1 MKTGKIVLYS
11 LVAALLVTAA
21 VYAGALRRADTLAQD
36 TLFQRSGT
44 PSPEIVII
52 GIDEAAL
59 NQYGPYNTWDRNIMA
74 SALETIA
81 ADPDNKPAAVA
92 VDVLYTGN
100 SSVEADNR
108 LAEAA
113 RELGCVVTA
122 TVAEFG
128 ESIDWTNEQAAS
140 LNPSAVL
147 DYLEP
152 YEQLQACTVQG
163 HINAMADTDG
173 ILRHALLYI
182 DLPDGRRV
190 YSMAYEAAAA
200 YCGVHGQQLQVP
212 ETGARGFFYVP
223 YTAKPGGYDD
233 GVSIAMLIN
242 GDITPDFWSGKIV
255 LIGPYAP
262 ALQDVYFTSV
272 DRAEQM
278 YGVEIHANVIQS
290 LLEGNFKREVPDV
303 LQLIA
308 LFILS
313 ALAMAAFLKLSVA
326 KGGAV
331 CAGLV
336 FLGVCVPLLLYYFG
350 YISHPLWLPG
360 CSLILYVAA
369 LVSHYV
375 SAARERRALALE
387 KERVDTELRLAA
399 RIQENALI
407 KDFPAFPE
415 RTEFDL
421 FAAMKP
427 AREVGGDLYDFFMLD
442 EDHLALVIAD
452 VSGKGIP
459 ASLFMMVAMT
469 LIRHVAMQE
478 KSPAKTLG
486 IVNREICARNPEG
499 MFVTVWFGV
508 LELSTGKL
516 TCSNAGHEYP
526 VLKEPD
532 GSFALYKDKH
542 SFVIGAEESIRYKE
556 YELLLKP
563 GSKLFVYSD
572 GVPESTDLQ
581 EELFGT
587 ERMTAALQ
595 QAEEGTPEEILASVH
610 AAIDQF
616 VGPAPQFDD
625 LTMLCLQYNG
635 ISRDV

>member
-1 MKTGKIVLYS
+1 MKTGKVILYS
-11 LVAALLVTAA
+11 LIAALLVTAA
-21 VYAGALRRADTLAQD
+21 VYGGVLRRVDRLAQD
-36 TLFQRSGT
+36 TVFRHSGT

-52 GIDEAAL
+52 GIDETAL
-59 NQYGPYNTWDRNIMA
+59 DLYGPYNTWDRNIMA
-74 SALETIA
+74 SALEALA

-92 VDVLYTGN
+92 VDVLYSGK
-100 SSVEADNR
+100 SSAQADKR

-113 RELGCVVTA
+113 GELGCVITA

-128 ESIDWTNEQAAS
+128 ESIDWTEGQTGV

-147 DYLEP
+147 EYIEP
-152 YEQLQACTVQG
+152 YEQLKDCTVQG

-173 ILRHALLYI
+173 ILRHALLYV
-182 DLPDGRRV
+182 DLPDGQRV
-190 YSMAYEAAAA
+190 YSMAYETAAA
-200 YCGVHGQQLQVP
+200 YCSVQEKQLKVP

-242 GDITPDFWSGKIV
+242 GEITSDFWAGKIV

-262 ALQDVYFTSV
+262 ALQDVYFTPV
-272 DRAEQM
+272 DWAEQM

-290 LLEGNFKREVPDV
+290 LLEGNFKREVTDIP
-303 LQLIA
+303 QLIA
-308 LFILS
+308 LFILCT
-313 ALAMAAFLKLSVA
+313 LAMAVFLKLSVA
-326 KGGAV
+326 RGGAV
-331 CAGLV
+331 CAGLII
-336 FLGVCVPLLLYYFG
+336 LGFCLPVLLYRFG
-350 YISHPLWLPG
+350 YVTHPLWLAG
-360 CSLILYVAA
+360 CSLVLYVAA
-369 LVSHYV
+369 LVFHYV

-407 KDFPAFPE
+407 KEFPAFPE
-415 RTEFDL
+415 RREFDL
-421 FAAMKP
+421 FADMKP
-427 AREVGGDLYDFFMLD
+427 AREVGGDLYDFFMTD
-442 EDHLALVIAD
+442 DDHLVLVIAD

-478 KSPAKTLG
+478 ASPAKTLG

-499 MFVTVWFGV
+499 MFVTAWIGV
-508 LELSTGKL
+508 LEISTGKL
-516 TCSNAGHEYP
+516 ICSNGGHEYP
-526 VLKEPD
+526 VLKKPD
-532 GSFALYKDKH
+532 GSFALFKDKH
-542 SFVIGAEESIRYKE
+542 SFVIGAEESVRYKE
-556 YELLLKP
+556 YELDLEP

-572 GVPESTDLQ
+572 GVPESTNAR

-587 ERMTAALQ
+587 ERMTVALQ
-595 QAEEGTPEEILASVH
+595 QAEAGTPEEILASVH
-610 AAIDQF
+610 AAINQF
-616 VGPAPQFDD
+616 VGEAPQFDD

-635 ISRDV
+635 IL